1 MGNKCISVE
10 AKNFE
15 NKLKEFGI
23 TYNQFIALRTMH
35 CELTEAGRAEVNDML
50 KTYESEE

>member
-1 MGNKCISVE
+1 MGNKCISFE

-23 TYNQFIALRTMH
+23 TYNQFVTLRTMH
-35 CELTEAGRAEVNDML
+35 YELTEAGRAEVDNML
-50 KTYESEE
+50 KMIEE